1 MAYQNPIPILPD
13 NPPEPKR
20 KPAKRK
26 IATDYQMKEEVYFA
40 FIDVLGFKQ
49 TFDENREDPKKR
61 FAQNYEAVFKYF
73 GQLLCDA
80 PFTQSGLSKAGQTSD
95 SLYFYTDRIDFLAQF
110 IKVYWHF
117 SLYSMSQ
124 NVFFRGGIAKG
135 CLFIN
140 QPHQFYGDCV
150 IKAYLLEEKIA
161 KFPRISIDLDT
172 YKALGDVLDTKS
184 CVCEDKSAGRFYL
197 NPFMPVEDSELAII
211 TGLDPSQI
219 QPISKRKIVR
229 NINEGKARFEFDER
243 NFPKYHYLSREIK
256 AHGKFLK

>member
-1 MAYQNPIPILPD
+1 MAYQNPRPILPD
-13 NPPEPKR
+13 HLPEQKSR
-20 KPAKRK
+20 SAKSK
-26 IATDYQMKEEVYFA
+26 IVSGYQMKEEVYFA

-73 GQLLCDA
+73 GQLLSNA
-80 PFTQSGLSKAGQTSD
+80 PFILSGLSKAGQTSD

-135 CLFIN
+135 CLFVN

-161 KFPRISIDLDT
+161 KFPRISIDQDTFNALSGILDVKT
-172 YKALGDVLDTKS
+172 TVF
-184 CVCEDKSAGRFYL
+184 EDKKAGRFYL
-197 NPFMPVEDSELAII
+197 NPFVPVEDGELAVI
-211 TGLDPSQI
+211 TGLDPSQL
-219 QPISKRKIVR
+219 QPISRKKIVK
-229 NINEGKARFEFDER
+229 NINDGKSRFEFDER
-243 NFPKYHYLSREIK
+243 NHPKYHYLSQEIK
-256 AHGKFLK
+256 QHGKFLK